1 MQASLNNKLGARIIF
16 VFNLIAQGPHYDE
29 TDQRVTPDVK
39 HDLIVVQIRVRMF
52 LEEN

>member
-1 MQASLNNKLGARIIF
+1 MQASLNNKLGARIIL
-16 VFNLIAQGPHYDE
+16 VFNLTAQGPHYDE

-39 HDLIVVQIRVRMF
+39 HDLIVVQITVRMF

>member
-1 MQASLNNKLGARIIF
+1 MQASLNNKLGAGIIF

-29 TDQRVTPDVK
+29 IDQRVTPDVK
-39 HDLIVVQIRVRMF
+39 LDLIVVQIRVRMF